1 MSTKI
6 EELMTAN
13 LMEVF
18 NERDPQ
24 RRRAAIDRTYSHDV
38 SWTDDEEVSVGRDRL
53 ESRAR
58 ALQEGQLAGVSFVAA
73 GPVYQTQGFGYLA
86 WNVVAPGSDAPI
98 VSGFDAAL
106 ISDDR
111 ISELFTVI
119 TKTPG

>member
-1 MSTKI
+1 MSSKI

-18 NERDPQ
+18 NERDPR

-58 ALQEGQLAGVSFVAA
+58 ALQEGQLAGLSFVAA
-73 GPVYQTQGFGYLA
+73 GRCIRHKA
-86 WNVVAPGSDAPI
+86 SD
-98 VSGFDAAL
+98 
-106 ISDDR
+106 ISHGMSSPRQRRADSVRVRRCID
-111 ISELFTVI
+111 L
-119 TKTPG
+119 